1 MVQLETDTKKK
12 KKKEWDRREEIR
24 MNHESVEAIKVVA
37 Q

>member
-1 MVQLETDTKKK
+1 MVQLETDTKK